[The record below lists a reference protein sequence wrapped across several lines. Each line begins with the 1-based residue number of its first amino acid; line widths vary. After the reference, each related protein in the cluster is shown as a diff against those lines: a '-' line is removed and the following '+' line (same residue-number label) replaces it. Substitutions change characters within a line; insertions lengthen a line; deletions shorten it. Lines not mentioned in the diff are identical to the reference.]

1 VSAFRFASAGDGP
14 FPDPPDEWLD
24 ELSAFL
30 RIPSVSG
37 DETHA
42 ADRRLAAG
50 WVAALLAA
58 GGASA
63 EVREHDGLSPYVVGR
78 LTASPGAAPSAG
90 APHVLIYGHA
100 DVQPEG
106 DARLWTSPPYA
117 PQVRDGWL
125 YARGSADDK
134 GNLYA
139 LVKGALTLA
148 AAGELPVDVT
158 FLIDTDEET
167 SGVTAPRFLRDG
179 SERYDACLIYDALTQ
194 ADGELVFVAGARGLL
209 VVEVTV
215 RTGEAEVHSG
225 FFGGAALN
233 AGHVLTRALGRVIDV
248 PEPLRAGVVPVPDA
262 VLAQWEGTVDPEQE
276 LRRAGARAISPEVLH
291 GFFAATYAEPSLDVN
306 GIASGDAIDE
316 AMIVPCAARAH
327 VSMRLTPDQD
337 PELIAASLTDLLTSG
352 RPAGAELDVRV
363 LTMATGAALDLA
375 APAVRVAIDAVRR
388 VTGRP
393 PVMVPNG
400 ATIPLLSALARRG
413 IPAVLTGFA
422 LPASNLHG
430 PDEGLPLN
438 ALTAGA
444 ALSAEILR
452 GLGAMAG

>member
-1 VSAFRFASAGDGP
+1 VSCFRFTDAHGDP
-14 FPDPPDEWLD
+14 FADPPTRWLE
-24 ELSAFL
+24 ELRAL
-30 RIPSVSG
+30 LEIPSVSG
-37 DETHA
+37 DPAHA
-42 ADRRLAAG
+42 SDRRRAAE
-50 WVAALLAA
+50 WVAEWLAA

-78 LTASPGAAPSAG
+78 LAASPGAAPGAG
-90 APHVLIYGHA
+90 APNVLIYGHA

-106 DARLWTSPPYA
+106 EEALWSSPPYTPA
-117 PQVRDGWL
+117 VRVGWL

-139 LVKGALTLA
+139 LVQGALALA

-158 FLIDTDEET
+158 FLVDTDEET
-167 SGVTAPRFLRDG
+167 SGVTAPRYLRDVE
-179 SERYDACLIYDALTQ
+179 ERFDACLIYDALTQ

-209 VVEVTV
+209 VAEVTV

-225 FFGGAALN
+225 FFGGVALN

-248 PEPLRAGVVPVPDA
+248 PEPLRTGVVPVPGLLLD
-262 VLAQWEGTVDPEQE
+262 QWERTVDPVTQ
-276 LRRAGARAISPEVLH
+276 LRRAGARPISAEVVEH
-291 GFFAATYAEPSLDVN
+291 FFAATYAAPSLDVN
-306 GIASGDAIDE
+306 GIASGDAVNE

-337 PELIAASLTDLLTSG
+337 PEVIAAALTELLTTDLPT
-352 RPAGAELDVRV
+352 GAQLDVRV
-363 LTMATGAALDLA
+363 LTMAAGAALDLDA
-375 APAVRVAIDAVRR
+375 RSVRVAIDAVRR
-388 VTGRP
+388 VTGRY
-393 PVMVPNG
+393 PVLVPNG

-413 IPAVLTGFA
+413 VPAVLTGFA

-444 ALSAEILR
+444 TLSAEILR
-452 GLGAMAG
+452 GLGGVAS